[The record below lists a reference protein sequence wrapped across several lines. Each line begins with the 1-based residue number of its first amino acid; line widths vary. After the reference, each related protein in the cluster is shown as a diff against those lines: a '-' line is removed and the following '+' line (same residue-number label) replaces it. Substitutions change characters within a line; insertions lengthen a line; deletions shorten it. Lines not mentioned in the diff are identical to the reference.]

1 MNLNSSIEMTLKKTS
16 DGYIIIG
23 LSTILLK

>member
-23 LSTILLK
+23 LSTYNNI